1 MMDIAQ
7 FRLTLLALGSYQT
20 IRSTYYGEVE
30 RGVREYLEAPTD
42 ARVTRYRNGVKRSAV
57 VAFDEASKQGFID
70 GGGKL
75 PYDRDFA
82 DYITARINAEL
93 GYIETTFAQLRML
106 KISGE
111 PFTATEEASRR
122 ATSYARTLDQIY
134 NEGKLRGAGKLMLTF
149 GGRDGVKHCLSCD
162 GLKGKR
168 RQARWWVAQGL
179 VPGQGNRNYD
189 CSGFEC
195 HHFLYDD
202 RGFIF
207 TI

>member
-1 MMDIAQ
+1 MTVEQI
-7 FRLTLLALGSYQT
+7 RLALLALGSYQV
-20 IRSTYYGEVE
+20 IRNTYFAQVSG
-30 RGVREYLEAPTD
+30 GVLDYLLAPVN
-42 ARVTRYRNGVKRSAV
+42 ARVTRYRNGVKRAAV

-111 PFTATEEASRR
+111 PFSAEEEASRR
-122 ATSYARTLDQIY
+122 AESYARTLDQIY
-134 NEGKLRGAGKLMLTF
+134 NEGKLRGAGRLMLTF
-149 GGRDGVKHCLSCD
+149 GGRDGKEHCPSCAE
-162 GLKGKR
+162 LKGKR

-179 VPGQGNRNYD
+179 VTGQGNRNFD
-189 CSGFEC
+189 CGGFNC
-195 HHFLYDD
+195 QHYLFTDDGFL
-202 RGFIF
+202 F